1 VSLIPALE
9 RQRQID
15 FCEFEASLIYTHI
28 HTRIY
33 IHIYACIYTCIYTHT
48 YIHTYTRIYTHTIY
62 MYICIYNRIYV
73 YIYIYNLPHERI
85 GIVYV
90 GSSSQSELYGETL
103 FQNKNKTTTKPTNIV
118 KHPFPNRQK
127 QTR

>member
-1 VSLIPALE
+1 MYVCVFLSHICLTYV
-9 RQRQID
+9 
-15 FCEFEASLIYTHI
+15 CI
-28 HTRIY
+28 HTHTHTHRYIY
-33 IHIYACIYTCIYTHT
+33 IIHTYTVM